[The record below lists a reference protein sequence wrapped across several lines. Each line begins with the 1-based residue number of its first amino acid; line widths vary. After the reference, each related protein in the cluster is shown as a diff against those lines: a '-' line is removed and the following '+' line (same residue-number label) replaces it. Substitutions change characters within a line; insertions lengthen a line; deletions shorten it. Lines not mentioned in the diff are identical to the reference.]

1 MVLLVFVENRFE
13 VVVFCHFCDLCDCD
27 GGPRSGPRELNTKSR
42 RKGINKVNSLNLA
55 GLEDHEVVVIGES
68 LAAEVSVR
76 QHAPVKLVGLS

>member
-1 MVLLVFVENRFE
+1 MLWVIV
-13 VVVFCHFCDLCDCD
+13 CDLCADCD

-68 LAAEVSVR
+68 HNSLAVARVLGESEVVAAHF
-76 QHAPVKLVGLS
+76 QQCNI